1 MGFNSVFK
9 GLKVNMMRSNA
20 CFFILGRATEWNVS
34 FVGSPRIEP
43 DRSLLASGKEMMS
56 VVLL

>member
-1 MGFNSVFK
+1 
-9 GLKVNMMRSNA
+9 MMRANA
-20 CFFILGRATEWNVS
+20 CNFILGLATELNVS

-43 DRSLLASGKEMMS
+43 DRSLLAWDKEMMS